1 MCIFYQTF
9 NKGVHMHMSLYTS
22 MSYTQIEVYYLLFH
36 NEIFVNNLLISNYYV
51 IYLIIMN
58 YLIKLNY
65 KIFIWIH

>member
-1 MCIFYQTF
+1 
-9 NKGVHMHMSLYTS
+9 MHMSLYTS

-65 KIFIWIH
+65 KIFI